1 MPLFLLTVAG
11 ISLSGVIMPG
21 PVLAAT
27 VAHSRQS
34 RFAGAFIAIG
44 HSIVEIP
51 LILLIYLGLSNY
63 FQSFFLR
70 VLVGFIG
77 GVVLMYFGKDI
88 FSLNRTRHS
97 AQTPIYTYQAASPR
111 QSTVSGAITSMVNPY
126 FLVWWM
132 TVGAALVLRSS
143 VFGLLGVAL
152 FAIVH
157 LSCDLIWY
165 VVVSLGVHHS
175 GKLWGD
181 RAQSLLM
188 GISSILLF
196 GFGVW
201 FVVSS
206 IRWTLEW
213 LL

>member
-1 MPLFLLTVAG
+1 
-11 ISLSGVIMPG
+11 MPG

-27 VAHSRQS
+27 VAHSRHS
-34 RFAGAFIAIG
+34 RFAGAFIALG
-44 HSIVEIP
+44 HSTVEIP

-63 FQSFFLR
+63 FQNSLLR
-70 VLVGFIG
+70 VLIGFIG
-77 GVVLMYFGKDI
+77 GVVLMYFGKDV
-88 FSLNRTRHS
+88 FSLGRTRHTS
-97 AQTPIYTYQAASPR
+97 QTRIYTHQTASLQR
-111 QSTVSGAITSMVNPY
+111 STVSGAITSMANPY

-143 VFGLLGVAL
+143 AFGLLGVTL

-157 LSCDLIWY
+157 LSCDLVWY
-165 VVVSLGVHHS
+165 IVVSLGVHHS
-175 GKLWGD
+175 GRVWGNKV
-181 RAQSLLM
+181 QSLLM
-188 GISSILLF
+188 GISSVLLF

-206 IRWTLEW
+206 LRWTLEW